1 MTNHNML
8 NKVENNVNI
17 VSKRA
22 KIKTKLYCIIS
33 VV

>member
-1 MTNHNML
+1 ML
-8 NKVENNVNI
+8 KKVENNVNI

-22 KIKTKLYCIIS
+22 KIKTKLYYIIF

>member
-22 KIKTKLYCIIS
+22 KIKTKLYY
-33 VV
+33 